1 MIDVECNIG
10 TVLITFTERRRG
22 VYNYEETIS
31 FKRKQNDR
39 CGECGGVAEY
49 FNIDPTLVSARLG
62 ACCSMQFPEQGSLHI
77 LSRQS
82 LCRMHEFL
90 IIPETVLTNPF
101 LPDMIVFS

>member
-1 MIDVECNIG
+1 MKKLFRSRENRMIC
-10 TVLITFTERRRG
+10 G
-22 VYNYEETIS
+22 V
-31 FKRKQNDR
+31 
-39 CGECGGVAEY
+39 CGGVRSILISIRRWYGSAGC
-49 FNIDPTLVSARLG
+49 LLQHAVS
-62 ACCSMQFPEQGSLHI
+62 EQGSLHI

>member
-1 MIDVECNIG
+1 MKKLFRSRENRMIC
-10 TVLITFTERRRG
+10 G
-22 VYNYEETIS
+22 V
-31 FKRKQNDR
+31 
-39 CGECGGVAEY
+39 CGGVAEY
-49 FNIDPTLVSARLG
+49 FNIDPTLVRLG
-62 ACCSMQFPEQGSLHI
+62 WVLVARTAVSEQGSLHI

>member
-1 MIDVECNIG
+1 MKKLFRSRENRMIC
-10 TVLITFTERRRG
+10 G
-22 VYNYEETIS
+22 V
-31 FKRKQNDR
+31 
-39 CGECGGVAEY
+39 CGGVAEY
-49 FNIDPTLVSARLG
+49 FNIDPTLVRLG
-62 ACCSMQFPEQGSLHI
+62 WVLVAACSFGTGSLHI